1 MNRKPNW
8 RKRGGASLSALL
20 ALILTLSLAFVAP
33 GNQAAA
39 ANPSA
44 SLPTGALDPAGW
56 KITTTLDDGAPDLNA
71 ISAAVFDGDPSTA
84 WTSAKNQSP
93 WGLVLQID
101 MQKQTAFDS
110 IAIDAGD
117 SPNYGREYTI
127 QSDANWSATL
137 ATVPGQSGVT
147 VIKVPRTTARLVN
160 VWQTGSHASPWTVAE
175 VRLYDSEKAYPG
187 ESGLAVQCTAQSC
200 ELSWSEAAGANAY
213 RVYRADGPGAAF
225 ERIGTGDAA
234 GTIYSDKNVESG
246 RTYFYKIS
254 AVVGGVES
262 GLSVAVSGI
271 PGDSPFGPYVH
282 VFDPSMGAAAINAAA
297 DAIFAEQERSEF
309 GSGRHAMLFK
319 PGVYEGVSVKV
330 GFYTQVSGL
339 GQDPDDVDI
348 RGAVNANADWN
359 DGNALVNFWRSAENF
374 SVTPPAGS
382 SAQWAVAQAAPM
394 RRVHVK
400 GQLELF
406 DFDLWW
412 NAGLASGGFL
422 ADSKIDGM
430 IVPASQQQWFSRNNA
445 YGSWSNGVWNMVF
458 VGDEKP
464 PSGIFPADPYTVVN
478 KTPLMR
484 EKPYLFLDEEGAYE
498 VFVPSVSKDSQG
510 VSWQNGSTPG
520 TSVPLDRF
528 YIASPDG
535 SDADSINAAL
545 SEGMNVL
552 FTPGIYHLSDTIR
565 VSHPNTIVM
574 GLGFATLIPPEGK
587 AAMTVADED
596 GIIVSSLLFDA
607 GAAGSPELLQV
618 GPDGASRD
626 HAANP
631 ISLHDLFFR
640 VGGAH
645 AGKTDA
651 NLVINSDDVI
661 GDHFWIWRADHGASA
676 GGWRTNDSMNGLV
689 VNGEDVTVYG
699 LFNEHHNAY
708 QTLWNGE
715 RGQLYFY
722 QSEIPYEVP
731 DQASWMSGGGK
742 VNGYAS
748 YKVADGVKDH
758 EAWGLGVYSYFRDAV
773 VKLDSAIEVPDVP
786 GVKIHHATSVLLAGN
801 GEISHVVNRT
811 GTAATQ
817 GGVRQTVAEYAGG
830 DGSVVWT
837 ALDRAGWIASAYKD
851 AGGDSTAAN
860 AIDGNAG
867 TRWANREAQ
876 LPSGDQWFQID
887 MGAARAFD
895 RVKIESGGDYGRGY
909 RIQVSDDGAAWTDIA
924 SGVGLETIDATV
936 GRQTARYIR
945 IVQTGTAS
953 ANWWSINEINV
964 YVSGAATPATGIA
977 VEPAALDL
985 KERQAV
991 ILKAVVSPA
1000 DASDRTVTWH
1010 SSDPAIAMVDNAGRV
1025 TALRTGR
1032 ATITATTNDGGFS
1045 ADSVVSVIAGD
1056 PQPQPIAV
1064 KKGVAA
1070 IKYLS
1075 TDPAKL
1081 ADVGAGWTYNWS
1093 IDYSGSLTGMDY
1105 VPMLWGPGA
1114 VTDDTIAKLKE
1125 GKAAGRY
1132 DSVLGYNEPELA
1144 EQSNTSVADAIK
1156 LWPRL
1161 MDTGLRLGSPAV
1173 AYTYDNSYA
1182 AGKGWLDDFMTQTAA
1197 AGYPVDFIALHVY
1210 PDFTDPEAVAK
1221 LKSTLTAIHD
1231 KYGKPIWITEIG
1243 AIPFGTTYRTPTQA
1257 LASSFVAQL
1266 LPMLESLP
1274 FVERY
1279 AWFGDNCAHDQ
1290 GCAYTSLYD
1299 LSDRLTATG
1308 EAFKDPAS
1316 VPPSGPEDVQLE
1328 RAGWHAAAS
1337 STAFGAAPE
1346 FAFDGDAGRQWSTDA
1361 GQVGGEWY
1369 LLDMGKTNR
1378 TNGLWLDAG
1387 ANATFDYAR
1396 GYRVELSAD
1405 GERWTTAATGT
1416 GSAQLLRVSWTAQ
1429 DARYIKVTQ
1438 TGYDGFWRWTIN
1450 ELNVFGPGSVPADPL
1465 AIAKPVEGATL
1476 PAARPDV
1483 AYDLALALEATGG
1496 SAPYSWSV
1504 SGLPEGLRFDAASG
1518 KITGFVADG
1527 AVAASPYAVTISAKD
1542 ANGET
1547 ASVTNTLAVG
1557 EALGIG
1563 QPASGN
1569 AIPSAKVGAAYSMQ
1583 LAAYGGTE
1591 PYTWAV
1597 TGLPEGLALDAETQ
1611 KISGVPAAGTDV
1623 GSPYEIVIRVTDS
1636 ANVSREM
1643 TASLIVGPSDPVD
1656 PTDPGDP
1663 GTVELTIVAPTAG
1676 SALVSGNEGSAYDQA
1691 LTLTAT
1697 GGTEPYT
1704 WSVSGLPTGLTFDP
1718 ATLHISGTPTSS
1730 GTFPLTIT
1738 ATDAE
1743 ERTATV
1749 AASLTIAPIYVPPY
1763 VPPVTTPNTGTGTGT
1778 PSADGMLKVTD
1789 AMLTVG
1795 DAGASVTLPVGTKT
1809 VQLPMSLLG
1818 KAEGKS
1824 LALKAGDLSLTLP
1837 AAVLKQLAAAIPA
1850 DRLGDAQVQVSFKAV
1865 DAAEA
1870 AQAVGGSTDVTAV
1883 RLAGDVIEFTLTIVV
1898 GDASTAV
1905 TTFDAPI
1912 TLSLKAD
1919 GVTNPKLGGI
1929 FYLTGNGQRQYV
1941 DSKYVDGTYVAQIH
1955 HFSKYA
1961 VLEVTKNFAD
1971 VPASHWA
1978 IDVIKELAAKQIVGG
1993 TSETTFEPGRTIT
2006 RAEFTQ
2012 LLAGAL
2018 KLTDEGTQS
2027 FADVSAGAWYAKPIA
2042 LAAEAGIVTG
2052 RGDGT
2057 FDPGGAITRQE
2068 MATMI
2073 VKAYHYLHGTAAG
2086 SGAGASFADADRIAA
2101 WAAPYV
2107 AEASSLG
2114 LLSGRGAGQFAPQG
2128 VTTRAEAAQSVYN
2141 LLQK

>member
-1 MNRKPNW
+1 MNRRPHL
-8 RKRGGASLSALL
+8 RKRGGAFLSALL
-20 ALILTLSLAFVAP
+20 ALILTLTLALVAP

-39 ANPSA
+39 ASSALPS
-44 SLPTGALDPAGW
+44 GALDPAGW
-56 KITTTLDDGAPDLNA
+56 KITTTLDDGAPDLNT
-71 ISAAVFDGDPSTA
+71 ISAALFDGDPSTA

-101 MQKQTAFDS
+101 MQRQTAFDS
-110 IAIDAGD
+110 IAIDTGD

-127 QSDANWSATL
+127 QSDADWSATL

-160 VWQTGSHASPWTVAE
+160 VWQTGSNASPWTVAE
-175 VRLYDSEKAYPG
+175 ARLYDSDKAYPG
-187 ESGLAVQCTAQSC
+187 ESGLAVKCTSQSC
-200 ELSWSEAAGANAY
+200 ELNWSEVAGASAY
-213 RVYRADGPGAAF
+213 RVYRAGGPTDTF
-225 ERIGTGDAA
+225 ERIGAGDVV
-234 GTIYSDKNVESG
+234 GTVYSDTNIQPG
-246 RTYFYKIS
+246 HTYFYKIS
-254 AVVGGVES
+254 AVVGGAES
-262 GLSVAVSGI
+262 GLSGAVSGI

-319 PGVYEGVSVKV
+319 PGDYEGVNVKV

-394 RRVHVK
+394 RRVHIK

-406 DFDLWW
+406 DFDPWW

-422 ADSKIDGM
+422 ADSKIDGT

-464 PSGIFPADPYTVVN
+464 PAGTFPADPYTVVD
-478 KTPLMR
+478 KTPVMR
-484 EKPYLFLDEEGAYE
+484 EKPYLYIDEKGAYQ

-520 TSVPLDRF
+520 TSVPIGRF
-528 YIASPDG
+528 YIASPES
-535 SDADSINAAL
+535 SDADSVNAAL
-545 SEGMNVL
+545 NEGMNVL

-565 VSHPNTIVM
+565 VDRPNASVM
-574 GLGFATLIPPEGK
+574 GLGFATLIPADGK

-607 GAAGSPELLQV
+607 DAAGSPELLQV
-618 GPDGASRD
+618 GPEGASRD

-689 VNGEDVTVYG
+689 VNGEDVTVFG

-715 RGQLYFY
+715 RGRLYFY

-748 YKVADGVKDH
+748 YKVADGVTDH
-758 EAWGLGVYSYFRDAV
+758 EAWGLGIYSYFRDAV

-801 GEISHVVNRT
+801 GEISHVVNQT
-811 GTAATQ
+811 GTAAKQ

-837 ALDRAGWIASAYKD
+837 ALNRADWIASAYKD
-851 AGGDSTAAN
+851 AGGDTAAAG

-876 LPSGDQWFQID
+876 LPSGDQWFQVD
-887 MGAARAFD
+887 MGTARAFD

-909 RIQVSDDGAAWTDIA
+909 RIQVSDNGADWTDMA
-924 SGVGLETIDATV
+924 SGTGSETIDVTL
-936 GRQTARYIR
+936 GRRTARYLR
-945 IVQTGTAS
+945 VVQTGTAS
-953 ANWWSINEINV
+953 SNWWSINEINV
-964 YVSGAATPATGIA
+964 YAGGAATAATG
-977 VEPAALDL
+977 VEVAPAALTL
-985 KERQAV
+985 MERQSAV
-991 ILKAVVSPA
+991 LTATVNPEEASVKTVS
-1000 DASDRTVTWH
+1000 WQ
-1010 SSDPAIAMVDNAGRV
+1010 SSDPAVAAVDEAGRV
-1025 TALRTGR
+1025 TALKAGST
-1032 ATITATTNDGGFS
+1032 TITATATDGGYT
-1045 ADSVVSVIAGD
+1045 AQAQVTVIAGD
-1056 PQPQPIAV
+1056 PLPQPIAV

-1081 ADVGAGWTYNWS
+1081 ADVGASWTYNWS
-1093 IDYSGSLTGMDY
+1093 IDYTGSLTGMEY

-1125 GKAAGRY
+1125 GKASGRF
-1132 DSVLGYNEPELA
+1132 DSLLGYNEPELA
-1144 EQSNTSVADAIK
+1144 EQSQTRVADAIK

-1161 MDTGLRLGSPAV
+1161 METGLRLGSPAV
-1173 AYTYDNSYA
+1173 AYTYDDAYA
-1182 AGKGWLDDFMTQTAA
+1182 AGKGWLDDFMTRTAA
-1197 AGYPVDFIALHVY
+1197 VGYPVDFIALHFY

-1221 LKSTLTAIHD
+1221 LKNTLTAIHG

-1243 AIPFGTTYRTPTQA
+1243 AIPFGATYRTPTQA

-1266 LPMLESLP
+1266 LPMLDSLP

-1308 EAFKDPAS
+1308 AAFKDPAS
-1316 VPPSGPEDVQLE
+1316 VPPPEPADVRLD
-1328 RAGWHAAAS
+1328 RAGWSATAS

-1369 LLDMGKTNR
+1369 SLDMGKTNR

-1396 GYRVELSAD
+1396 GYRVELSVD
-1405 GERWTTAATGT
+1405 GERWTTAAAGT
-1416 GSAQLLRVSWTAQ
+1416 GSAQLLRLSWPAQ

-1450 ELNVFGPGSVPADPL
+1450 ELNVYGPGSAPTAPL
-1465 AIAKPVEGATL
+1465 AIGKPVDGASL

-1483 AYDLALALEATGG
+1483 SYDLTLGLEASGG

-1504 SGLPEGLRFDAASG
+1504 TGLPEGLSFNAATG
-1518 KITGFVADG
+1518 DITGTVAEG
-1527 AVAASPYAVTISAKD
+1527 AAAASPYTVTITVKD
-1542 ANGET
+1542 ANDET
-1547 ASVTNTLAVG
+1547 VSVTNTLAVG
-1557 EALGIG
+1557 QLLGIG
-1563 QPASGN
+1563 QPASGD
-1569 AIPSAKVGAAYSMQ
+1569 AIPSAKVGAAYSVQ
-1583 LAAYGGTE
+1583 LAAYGGAA
-1591 PYTWAV
+1591 PYTWRIE
-1597 TGLPEGLALDAETQ
+1597 GLPTGLALDANTQ
-1611 KISGVPAAGTDV
+1611 AISGKPAEGTDV
-1623 GSPYEIVIRVTDS
+1623 DSPYEILIRVTDS

-1643 TASLIVGPSDPVD
+1643 TASLTVAPSDPVD
-1656 PTDPGDP
+1656 PGME
-1663 GTVELTIVAPTAG
+1663 ELAIVAPAPG
-1676 SALVSGNEGSAYDQA
+1676 SAIVSGNEGSAYDQV

-1704 WSVSGLPTGLTFDP
+1704 WSISGLPTGLTFDP
-1718 ATLHISGTPTSS
+1718 ATLRISGTPASS
-1730 GTFPLTIT
+1730 GTYSLTIT

-1743 ERTATV
+1743 NRTATV
-1749 AASLTIAPIYVPPY
+1749 ATSLTIEPIYVPPY
-1763 VPPVTTPNTGTGTGT
+1763 VPPVTTPNTGTET
-1778 PSADGMLKVTD
+1778 PSADGTLKVTD
-1789 AMLTVG
+1789 AMLTMG
-1795 DAGASVTLPVGTKT
+1795 DAVASVTLLAGTKT
-1809 VQLPMSLLG
+1809 AQLPASLLG
-1818 KAEGKS
+1818 KAEGKD
-1824 LALKAGDLSLTLP
+1824 LELKAGDLSLTLP
-1837 AAVLKQLAAAIPA
+1837 AAVLKKLTAAIPA
-1850 DRLGDAQVQVSFKAV
+1850 DLLGDAQVQVSFKPV
-1865 DAAEA
+1865 EAATA
-1870 AQAVGGSTDVTAV
+1870 AQAVGASTDATAV
-1883 RLAGDVIEFTLTIVV
+1883 KLAGDVIEFTLTVVV

-1905 TTFDAPI
+1905 TTFEAPL
-1912 TLSLKAD
+1912 TLKLKAD
-1919 GVTNPKLGGI
+1919 GVANPKLGGI
-1929 FYLTGNGQRQYV
+1929 FYLAGNGQRQYV
-1941 DSKYVDGTYVAQIH
+1941 DSKYVDGAYVAQIQ

-1961 VLEVTKNFAD
+1961 VLEVNKNFAD

-2042 LAAEAGIVTG
+2042 LAAEAGILSG

-2057 FDPGGAITRQE
+2057 FDPSGAITRQE

-2073 VKAYHYLHGTAAG
+2073 VKAYRYLHGTASAE
-2086 SGAGASFADADRIAA
+2086 GAGTTFADADRIAA

-2114 LLSGRGAGQFAPQG
+2114 LLSGRGAGQFSPQG